1 MDTKLA
7 YAAAAALLLAAS
19 CTADKNFGGY
29 WPGAGAVDSGYI
41 GEQETPS
48 GDQYE
53 TFGDNPFIET
63 ADNNVSTFS
72 VDADGASYAN
82 MRRFILQERL
92 LPGRDAVRIEEF
104 LNYFTFDYPE
114 PEDGKHVAIDAE
126 VSDCPWNDAHKL
138 IRLGIKGKSLSADE
152 MPRANYIFLIDVS
165 GSMNSSDKIE
175 LLKKSLKTLTDYL
188 NPEDRVSIITY
199 SGKVTKLLESTQ
211 AKDAETIKKAISKLV
226 ASGSTNGGDAM
237 KMAYEE
243 ALANYIEGGDNRII
257 MGTDGD
263 FNVGVTGEAL
273 IEMVEDYAA
282 KGIYLTVCGFG
293 RGNLNDSFM
302 ETVSNR
308 GNGTYE
314 YIDSEEEVVKVFVN
328 ERTKFHAVAND
339 AKIQISFRP
348 EAVKSYRLIGYE
360 NRVMNREDFEND
372 DKDAG
377 EIGAGQTVTAL
388 YEIIPAADYQLG
400 DECGTFD
407 FRYKK
412 AFGEES
418 IPLSCTISESEG
430 VMSENMCFA
439 AGTAAFGM
447 VLRSSPYKGAAT
459 FGMAEEL
466 VMGGMSFDPHDYRK
480 QFLEIIRA
488 AEAL

>member
-7 YAAAAALLLAAS
+7 YAAAAALILAAS

-29 WPGAGAVDSGYI
+29 WPGSGAVDSGYI

-82 MRRFILQERL
+82 MRRFILQDHL

-114 PEDGKHVAIDAE
+114 PEDGQHVAIDAE

-199 SGKVTKLLESTQ
+199 SGKVTKLLESTL

-328 ERTKFHAVAND
+328 
-339 AKIQISFRP
+339 
-348 EAVKSYRLIGYE
+348 
-360 NRVMNREDFEND
+360 
-372 DKDAG
+372 
-377 EIGAGQTVTAL
+377 
-388 YEIIPAADYQLG
+388 
-400 DECGTFD
+400 
-407 FRYKK
+407 
-412 AFGEES
+412 
-418 IPLSCTISESEG
+418 
-430 VMSENMCFA
+430 
-439 AGTAAFGM
+439 
-447 VLRSSPYKGAAT
+447 
-459 FGMAEEL
+459 
-466 VMGGMSFDPHDYRK
+466 
-480 QFLEIIRA
+480 
-488 AEAL
+488 